1 MLTYDD
7 LVEWAGAEHVT
18 RADPDAVAGWKIPED
33 QKQHLV
39 HVGVPMAY
47 ALIEAAAFQRE
58 SDPQLLTQD
67 EKRLYRLTENRNADL
82 EPGLIWSFG
91 VEPETGTVY
100 FVQPDG
106 EACFANS
113 SIDLWLQCLHHYGRH
128 LSQSEV
134 LDDPEDRDDEA
145 VAELDQIAHRLKEV
159 DPPAFGGYNG
169 ALWAEF
175 LDRWLW

>member
-7 LVEWAGAEHVT
+7 LVEWAGAEHVM
-18 RADPDAVAGWKIPED
+18 RADPDAVAGWRIPED
-33 QKQHLV
+33 QKLHLV

-47 ALIEAAAFQRE
+47 DLIEVAAFQHE
-58 SDPQLLTQD
+58 SDAQLLTQD
-67 EKRLYRLTENRNADL
+67 GKRLYRLTESRNGDL
-82 EPGLIWSFG
+82 EAGLIWSFG

-106 EACFANS
+106 EASFANA

-134 LDDPEDRDDEA
+134 LDDPEGRDDEA
-145 VAELDQIAHRLKEV
+145 VAELGQISDQLKEI
-159 DPPAFGGYNG
+159 DPPAFGGYSG